1 MSQPDTEQTEDDA
14 PADDIPI
21 DDMGVADVTDVDGI
35 VFDSA
40 EEATEPGRN
49 VDHITA
55 TLEQAH
61 HGDHVKLV
69 FGTASVKTSITG
81 EVVGIKGQNS
91 NRPPDAGW
99 EKAIEVRGPEGNE
112 EKGRLYRMGIGG
124 GQSDPWLIYSYQY
137 YPQLDMLEME
147 DAAWHGWII
156 DAQQIP
162 EGWE

>member
-1 MSQPDTEQTEDDA
+1 MSEPDAELTE
-14 PADDIPI
+14 DDIPI
-21 DDMGVADVTDVDGI
+21 DDMGVADATGVDGI
-35 VFDSA
+35 IVDSA
-40 EEATEPGRN
+40 EDATEPGRN

-55 TLEQAH
+55 TLKQLH

-69 FGTASVKTSITG
+69 LGTASLKTEITG

-99 EKAIEVRGPEGNE
+99 TKAIEVRGPEGNE
-112 EKGRLYRMGIGG
+112 KKGRLYRMGIGG
-124 GQSDPWLIYSYQY
+124 EADPWLIYSYQY

-156 DAQQIP
+156 DVQQVP